1 MSTSWFFP
9 LTSSGAWLNFGFHGT
24 YGCFL
29 KAFQRA
35 APRSQEEEATMA
47 TVLKP
52 APQPVPRI
60 APREDLN
67 PYRIAQIQFDL
78 AAEYLKL
85 DPGVRQILRSPKRV
99 LEVSVPTKMDNGQI
113 KVFTGYRVQHNL
125 ARGPAKG
132 GIRYHPN
139 VTLDEVKA
147 LAIWMT
153 WKTATVNLPFGG
165 GKGGV
170 ICDPKRMS
178 KPELERMTRRYASE
192 IMPLIGPEQDIPAP
206 DVYTDAQTMAWIMDT
221 YSMAKGYSSPGV
233 VTGKPISIGGS
244 EGRKEAT
251 ARGVLAVVE
260 EACKVKKM
268 SLRGASVAI
277 QGFGNAGSLV
287 ARLFAEKKAR
297 IIAISDS
304 RGGVTNSRGIDPLKA
319 MRYKDRSGTVV
330 GMPGTTR
337 ISNDD
342 LLTIKC
348 DILIPAALEN
358 VITLN
363 NVEQIKAKI
372 VAEAANG
379 PTTPHADEVLA
390 RKGITLL
397 PDILTNA
404 GGVTVSY
411 FEWVQDLQSF
421 FWSEAEVNAKLES
434 VMRRA
439 FLEVHEMSRK
449 HRAHMR
455 TGAYVLAVGRVSD
468 ATLARGLF
476 P

>member
-1 MSTSWFFP
+1 
-9 LTSSGAWLNFGFHGT
+9 
-24 YGCFL
+24 
-29 KAFQRA
+29 
-35 APRSQEEEATMA
+35 MA
-47 TVLKP
+47 TVAKA
-52 APQPVPRI
+52 APQPIPRI

-67 PYRIAQIQFDL
+67 PYRIAQIQFDI

-85 DPGVRQILRSPKRV
+85 DPGLRQILRTPKRV

-113 KVFTGYRVQHNL
+113 KVFTGFRVQHNI

-132 GIRYHPN
+132 GIRYHPA

-147 LAIWMT
+147 LATWMT
-153 WKTATVNLPFGG
+153 WKTATVNIPYGG

-178 KPELERMTRRYASE
+178 KSELERMTRRFASE
-192 IMPLIGPEQDIPAP
+192 IFPIIGPDQDIPAP
-206 DVYTDAQTMAWIMDT
+206 DVYTDSQTMAWIMDT
-221 YSMAKGYSSPGV
+221 YSMTKGRTSLGV

-244 EGRKEAT
+244 EGRNEAT
-251 ARGVLAVVE
+251 ARGCLVAVE
-260 EACKVKKM
+260 EACKTKKM
-268 SLRGASVAI
+268 SLRGATVAI
-277 QGFGNAGSLV
+277 QGFGNAGSIA
-287 ARLFAEKKAR
+287 ARLFADKKAR
-297 IIAISDS
+297 VVAISDS
-304 RGGVTNSRGIDPLKA
+304 RGGVFNSRGIDPLKA
-319 MRYKDRSGTVV
+319 ARYKERSGTVV
-330 GMPGTTR
+330 GMPGTSR

-342 LLTIKC
+342 LLTMKC

-363 NVEQIKAKI
+363 NADQIKAKI

-390 RKGITLL
+390 RKGITMI
-397 PDILTNA
+397 PDILANA

-421 FWSEAEVNAKLES
+421 FWSEAEVNAKLEQ

-439 FLEVHEMSRK
+439 FHEVHETARK
-449 HRAHMR
+449 HRTHMR
-455 TGAYVLAVGRVSD
+455 TGAYVLAVGRVAD
-468 ATLARGLF
+468 ATLVRGLF

>member
-1 MSTSWFFP
+1 
-9 LTSSGAWLNFGFHGT
+9 
-24 YGCFL
+24 
-29 KAFQRA
+29 
-35 APRSQEEEATMA
+35 MA
-47 TVLKP
+47 TVAKP
-52 APQPVPRI
+52 APQPIPRI

-85 DPGVRQILRSPKRV
+85 DAGLRQILRTPKRV
-99 LEVSVPTKMDNGQI
+99 LEVSIPTKMDNGQV
-113 KVFTGYRVQHNL
+113 KVFTGYRVQHNVT
-125 ARGPAKG
+125 RGPAKG
-132 GIRYHPN
+132 GIRYHPS

-147 LAIWMT
+147 LATWMT

-178 KPELERMTRRYASE
+178 KAELERMTRRYTSE
-192 IMPLIGPEQDIPAP
+192 ILPIIGPDQDICAP

-221 YSMAKGYSSPGV
+221 YSMTKGYSSMGV
-233 VTGKPISIGGS
+233 VTGKPVSIGGS
-244 EGRKEAT
+244 EGRREAT
-251 ARGVLAVVE
+251 ARGCFVVVE
-260 EACKVKKM
+260 EACKTKKM
-268 SLRGASVAI
+268 SVRGASVAI

-287 ARLFAEKKAR
+287 AKIFAEKKAR
-297 IIAISDS
+297 IVAISDS
-304 RGGVTNSRGIDPLKA
+304 RGGVFNSRGIDPLKA

-330 GMPGTTR
+330 GMPGTSR

-342 LLTIKC
+342 LLTLKC
-348 DILIPAALEN
+348 DILVPAALES

-363 NVEQIKAKI
+363 NVDQIKAKI

-390 RKGITLL
+390 RKGILLL
-397 PDILTNA
+397 PDILANA
-404 GGVTVSY
+404 GGVTASY

-421 FWSEAEVNAKLES
+421 FWSEQEVNSKLET

-439 FLEVHEMSRK
+439 FLDVHESMRK
-449 HRAHMR
+449 HRTTMR
-455 TGAYVLAVGRVSD
+455 TGAYVLAVGRV
-468 ATLARGLF
+468 AEAALVRGLF

>member
-1 MSTSWFFP
+1 
-9 LTSSGAWLNFGFHGT
+9 
-24 YGCFL
+24 
-29 KAFQRA
+29 
-35 APRSQEEEATMA
+35 MA
-47 TVLKP
+47 TTVAKA
-52 APQPVPRI
+52 APQPIPRI

-67 PYRIAQIQFDL
+67 PHRIAQIQFDL

-85 DPGVRQILRSPKRV
+85 DQGLRQILRTPKRV
-99 LEVSVPTKMDNGQI
+99 LEVSVPTKMDNGQV
-113 KVFTGYRVQHNL
+113 KVFTGYRVQHNV

-139 VTLDEVKA
+139 VTVDEVKA
-147 LAIWMT
+147 LATWMT
-153 WKTATVNLPFGG
+153 WKCAAVNIPFGG

-178 KPELERMTRRYASE
+178 KGELERMTRRYTSE
-192 IMPLIGPEQDIPAP
+192 ILPLIGPEQDIPAP
-206 DVYTDAQTMAWIMDT
+206 DVYTDPQTMAWIMDT
-221 YSMAKGYSSPGV
+221 YSMTKGYSTLGV
-233 VTGKPISIGGS
+233 VTGKPVSIGGS

-251 ARGVLAVVE
+251 ARGCLVVTE

-287 ARLFAEKKAR
+287 ARLFTEKKAR
-297 IIAISDS
+297 VIAISDS
-304 RGGVTNSRGIDPLKA
+304 RGGVFNSRGIDPLKA
-319 MRYKDRSGTVV
+319 MRYKERAQTVV
-330 GMPGTTR
+330 GMPGTSR

-342 LLTIKC
+342 LLAMKC
-348 DILIPAALEN
+348 DILVPAALEN

-363 NVEQIKAKI
+363 NAEQIKAKI
-372 VAEAANG
+372 VTEAANG

-390 RKGITLL
+390 RRGIVVL
-397 PDILTNA
+397 PDILANA
-404 GGVTVSY
+404 GGVTASY

-421 FWSEAEVNAKLES
+421 FWPMEEVNARLES

-439 FLEVHEMSRK
+439 FLEVHEMARK
-449 HRAHMR
+449 HRTHMR
-455 TGAYVLAVGRVSD
+455 TGAYVLAVGRVAD
-468 ATLARGLF
+468 ATLVRGLF

>member
-1 MSTSWFFP
+1 
-9 LTSSGAWLNFGFHGT
+9 
-24 YGCFL
+24 
-29 KAFQRA
+29 
-35 APRSQEEEATMA
+35 MA
-47 TVLKP
+47 TVAKA
-52 APQPVPRI
+52 APQPIPRI

-67 PYRIAQIQFDL
+67 PHKIAQIQFDI

-85 DPGVRQILRSPKRV
+85 DAGLRQILRTPKRV
-99 LEVSVPTKMDNGQI
+99 LEVSIPTKMDNGQV
-113 KVFTGYRVQHNL
+113 KVFTGYRVQHNV

-139 VTLDEVKA
+139 VTVDEVKA
-147 LAIWMT
+147 LATWMT
-153 WKTATVNLPFGG
+153 WKCATVNIPFGG

-178 KPELERMTRRYASE
+178 KAELERMTRRYTSE
-192 IMPLIGPEQDIPAP
+192 ILPLIGPEQDIPAP

-221 YSMAKGYSSPGV
+221 YSMTKGYSSLGV
-233 VTGKPISIGGS
+233 VTGKPVSIGGS

-251 ARGVLAVVE
+251 ARGVLVTVE

-268 SLRGASVAI
+268 SLRGAAVAI
-277 QGFGNAGSLV
+277 QGFGNAGSMV
-287 ARLFAEKKAR
+287 AKLFAEKKAR
-297 IIAISDS
+297 IVAISDS
-304 RGGVTNSRGIDPLKA
+304 RGGVFNSRGIDPLKA
-319 MRYKDRSGTVV
+319 MRYKERSGTVV
-330 GMPGTTR
+330 GMPGTSR

-342 LLTIKC
+342 LLTMKC

-363 NVEQIKAKI
+363 NVDQIKAKI

-390 RKGITLL
+390 RKGIMLL
-397 PDILTNA
+397 PDILANA
-404 GGVTVSY
+404 GGVTASY

-421 FWSEAEVNAKLES
+421 FWPAAEVNLKLES
-434 VMRRA
+434 LMRRA
-439 FLEVHEMSRK
+439 FLEVYESMRK
-449 HRAHMR
+449 HRTHMR
-455 TGAYVLAVGRVSD
+455 TGAYVLAVGRVAD
-468 ATLARGLF
+468 ATLVRGLF

>member
-1 MSTSWFFP
+1 
-9 LTSSGAWLNFGFHGT
+9 
-24 YGCFL
+24 
-29 KAFQRA
+29 
-35 APRSQEEEATMA
+35 MA
-47 TVLKP
+47 TVAK
-52 APQPVPRI
+52 ASPQPIPRI

-67 PYRIAQIQFDL
+67 PYRIAQIQFDI

-85 DPGVRQILRSPKRV
+85 DPGLRQILRTPKRI

-113 KVFTGYRVQHNL
+113 KVFTGFRVQHNI

-132 GIRYHPN
+132 GIRYHPA

-147 LAIWMT
+147 LATWMT
-153 WKTATVNLPFGG
+153 WKTATVNIPYGG

-178 KPELERMTRRYASE
+178 KSELERMTRRFASE
-192 IMPLIGPEQDIPAP
+192 IFPIIGPDQDIPAP
-206 DVYTDAQTMAWIMDT
+206 DVYTDSQTMAWIMDT
-221 YSMAKGYSSPGV
+221 YSMTKGRTSLGV

-244 EGRKEAT
+244 EGRNEAT
-251 ARGVLAVVE
+251 ARGCLVSVE

-268 SLRGASVAI
+268 PLRGASVAI
-277 QGFGNAGSLV
+277 QGFGNAGSIA

-297 IIAISDS
+297 VVAISDS
-304 RGGVTNSRGIDPLKA
+304 RGGVFNSRGIDPLKA
-319 MRYKDRSGTVV
+319 ARYKERSGTVV
-330 GMPGTTR
+330 GMPGTSR

-342 LLTIKC
+342 LLTMKC

-363 NVEQIKAKI
+363 NADQIKAKI

-390 RKGITLL
+390 RKGITMI
-397 PDILTNA
+397 PDILANA

-421 FWSEAEVNAKLES
+421 FWSESEVNAKLEM

-439 FLEVHEMSRK
+439 FHEVYEMARK
-449 HRAHMR
+449 HRTHMR
-455 TGAYVLAVGRVSD
+455 TGAYVLAVGRVAD
-468 ATLARGLF
+468 ATLVRGLF

>member
-1 MSTSWFFP
+1 M
-9 LTSSGAWLNFGFHGT
+9 AIVA
-24 YGCFL
+24 
-29 KAFQRA
+29 KA
-35 APRSQEEEATMA
+35 
-47 TVLKP
+47 
-52 APQPVPRI
+52 APQPMPRI

-67 PYRIAQIQFDL
+67 PHRIAQIQFDI

-85 DPGVRQILRSPKRV
+85 DQGLRQILRTPKRV
-99 LEVSVPTKMDNGQI
+99 LEVSIPTKMDNGQV
-113 KVFTGYRVQHNL
+113 KVFTGYRVQHNV

-139 VTLDEVKA
+139 VTVDEVKA
-147 LAIWMT
+147 LATWMT
-153 WKTATVNLPFGG
+153 WKCAAVNIPYGG

-178 KPELERMTRRYASE
+178 KAELERMTRRYTSE
-192 IMPLIGPEQDIPAP
+192 ILPLIGPEQDIPAP

-221 YSMAKGYSSPGV
+221 YSMTKGYSTLGV
-233 VTGKPISIGGS
+233 VTGKPVSIGGS

-251 ARGVLAVVE
+251 ARGVLVVVE

-277 QGFGNAGSLV
+277 QGFGNAGSMV
-287 ARLFAEKKAR
+287 AKLFADKKAR
-297 IIAISDS
+297 IVAISDS
-304 RGGVTNSRGIDPLKA
+304 RGGVFNSRGIDPLKA
-319 MRYKDRSGTVV
+319 MRYKERSGTVV
-330 GMPGTTR
+330 GMPGTSR

-342 LLTIKC
+342 LLTMKC
-348 DILIPAALEN
+348 EILVPAALEN

-363 NVEQIKAKI
+363 NVDQIKAKI

-390 RKGITLL
+390 RKGILLL
-397 PDILTNA
+397 PDILANA
-404 GGVTVSY
+404 GGVTASY

-421 FWSEAEVNAKLES
+421 FWPLAEVNAKLES
-434 VMRRA
+434 ILRRA
-439 FLEVHEMSRK
+439 FLEVYESMRK
-449 HRAHMR
+449 HRTHMR
-455 TGAYVLAVGRVSD
+455 TGAYVLAVGRVAD
-468 ATLARGLF
+468 ATLVRGLF